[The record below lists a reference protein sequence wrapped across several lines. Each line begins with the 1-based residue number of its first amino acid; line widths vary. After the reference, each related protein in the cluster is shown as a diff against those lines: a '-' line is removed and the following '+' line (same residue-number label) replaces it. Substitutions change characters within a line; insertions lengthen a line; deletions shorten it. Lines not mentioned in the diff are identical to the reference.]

1 MTPRRG
7 HKFHMQYLTKV
18 IFRKQTN
25 YFTQRETHKAKTVG
39 KYGMSVCLSQLP
51 PALLKYL

>member
-1 MTPRRG
+1 
-7 HKFHMQYLTKV
+7 MQYLAKV